1 MRTTKLVA
9 SVALAVGALALCPVA
24 QAQINEHTFRFAHAG
39 APGHPGVMGAE
50 KWAEILKQKSG
61 GKLTLKVF
69 ASGTLGGDVQVL
81 SSVQGGTIEFT
92 ALNSGILQTQVKEFA
107 IFDFPFMFE
116 SGKEA
121 DPILDGAFGKKLGD
135 LLVPKNLYNLAYWE
149 LGFRNITNSK
159 RLINK
164 LEDLSGLKVRVIQ
177 SPIYIDTFNALGT
190 NAVPMPYTEVYT
202 AMEQKIID
210 GQENPLSVIDTSK
223 FNEVQKYL
231 TISNHMY
238 NPQSVLASKKKWD
251 LLTKDE
257 QEMLRSTLAEATQ
270 WQRENS
276 RALVEKSLEHLK
288 KSMQVSVLSPE
299 ELTKIRAKLK
309 PVIDKFSANVG
320 AEVVQQLQAELD
332 KGRKK

>member
-1 MRTTKLVA
+1 MKRFFLKTVIA
-9 SVALAVGALALCPVA
+9 SVALAAFGMASA
-24 QAQINEHTFRFAHAG
+24 QDVKERTIKFATQN
-39 APGHPGVMGAE
+39 PEGHPIVAGMKKFGELVTA
-50 KWAEILKQKSG
+50 KSG
-61 GKLTLKVF
+61 GKIKVNLF
-69 ASGTLGGDVQVL
+69 PGGVLGGDGPNVSAL
-81 SSVQGGTIEFT
+81 QGGTLEMMSMN
-92 ALNSGILQTQVKEFA
+92 AGILASQAKEFA
-107 IFDFPFMFE
+107 VFDFPFMFAT
-116 SGKEA
+116 SQEA
-121 DPILDGAFGKKLGD
+121 DAVVDGPFGKMMLAKLD
-135 LLVPKNLYNLAYWE
+135 PKNIHGLAYWE

-177 SPIYIDTFNALGT
+177 SPIYIDTFNTLGT
-190 NAVPMPYTEVYT
+190 NAVPMPFTEVYT